1 MNPRVAL
8 LLVVGVIAIAV
19 LIFWWLSRSAGVR
32 RRDFHRLERERN
44 LLATAVQEIDV
55 KADTY
60 RDLDSVLAADVRTIL
75 RKLNTDRMDL
85 TR

>member
-1 MNPRVAL
+1 M
-8 LLVVGVIAIAV
+8 LVIVIGAIALAALV
-19 LIFWWLSRSAGVR
+19 IWWLSRSAGVR
-32 RRDFHRLERERN
+32 RRDFRRLERERN
-44 LLATAVQEIDV
+44 LLATAVQQIEI

-60 RDLDSVLAADVRTIL
+60 RDLDSVLASDVRTIL

>member
-1 MNPRVAL
+1 MNPRAV
-8 LLVVGVIAIAV
+8 LVIVIGAIALAALV
-19 LIFWWLSRSAGVR
+19 IWWLSRSAGVR
-32 RRDFHRLERERN
+32 RRDFRRLERERN
-44 LLATAVQEIDV
+44 LLATAVQQIEI

-60 RDLDSVLAADVRTIL
+60 RDLDSVLASDVRTIL

>member
-1 MNPRVAL
+1 MKPLMALLLIVGAAALVAL
-8 LLVVGVIAIAV
+8 LL
-19 LIFWWLSRSAGVR
+19 WWLSRSAGVR
-32 RRDFHRLERERN
+32 RRDFDRLIRERN
-44 LLATAVQEIDV
+44 LLATAVQQIDV

-75 RKLNTDRMDL
+75 RQLNTDRMDL